1 MLRLMFLHN
10 ATITGTQ
17 LRTLT
22 ASSLSTLREVHLERI
37 SGLTNDGL
45 RAWLIEAGPSLT
57 TFVLEA
63 STVAR
68 RTDNEE
74 YALDAMI
81 ASMVNLEGLRLDGD
95 VATEL
100 VVLRRERKI
109 KDHLRNDY
117 VTLENMSGLNE
128 HGLINAL
135 RYTGW
140 GRVETHDLFRG
151 NLPLEEEGKK
161 IAEERKFAFWC
172 YH

>member
-1 MLRLMFLHN
+1 MLRLMYLFN
-10 ATITGTQ
+10 GAVTGTQ

-22 ASSLSTLREVHLERI
+22 ASSLSTLREVQLESI
-37 SGLTNDGL
+37 TGLTNDGL
-45 RAWLIEAGPSLT
+45 RTWLVEAGPSLT
-57 TFVLEA
+57 TFVLES
-63 STVAR
+63 STVTR
-68 RTDNEE
+68 RTDDEE
-74 YALDAMI
+74 YALDTMI

-100 VVLRRERKI
+100 VVLRKERRI
-109 KDHLRNDY
+109 KDNYRDY
-117 VTLENMSGLNE
+117 VTLKNISGLNE

-140 GRVETHDLFRG
+140 DRVETHDLFRG
-151 NLPLEEEGKK
+151 NLPLEEEGKR